1 MEENPIYI
9 DANPIYTYAKNNFI
23 LYFSMFAHRNEPFPM
38 EIQNMMTWICIS
50 TWSNFY
56 AEHPHLHTILA
67 EFIGL
72 HKWYQD
78 LLLKP
83 GPIRNQSDDSKILFY
98 TLMSKQNVIDAVGQL
113 NLMMEGEMTAL
124 TSVGEQ
130 AIALQKA
137 HTHYSEIVA
146 RLEVAERVYAKV
158 TGTVS
163 FHEDEYVQFKET
175 YQPMLDELAQAK
187 QQLAFVG
194 TNFAHIHPLGAGK
207 QAYVG
212 AFHIFQLELNNSF
225 EFFRSDVGT
234 PSHDNSLYIKY
245 CHEFNAVRSRTASF
259 ADCAENYKLLNS
271 RFPIQV
277 PPAAAQ
283 LPLAPQNQP
292 PSPQAISGSPPA
304 QAGSQPQT
312 PVAAALSGLANPA
325 SPSPT
330 SSTSSSTSS
339 TSSLGKV
346 ALSPDSSGSLSSSSS
361 SSDEPTPLAYG
372 SNFSVS
378 VPRPGGS
385 KKKTRSNHKRSTHK
399 HKRSTH
405 KHKRSAHKHKR
416 SAHKRSAHKHKHKKL

>member
-1 MEENPIYI
+1 MYKTINPTRPMEENPIYT
-9 DANPIYTYAKNNFI
+9 DAKNNFI

-56 AEHPHLHTILA
+56 IQHPHLHTILA
-67 EFIGL
+67 EFIAL
-72 HKWYQD
+72 HRLYQD

-83 GPIRNQSDDSKILFY
+83 GPIRNQSDDSKELFY
-98 TLMSKQNVIDAVGQL
+98 TLMRKQNVIDAVGQL
-113 NLMMEGEMTAL
+113 NLMIQGEMTAL
-124 TSVGEQ
+124 TSMGEQ
-130 AIALQKA
+130 AIALQNA
-137 HTHYSEIVA
+137 HTHNSEIVA
-146 RLEVAERVYAKV
+146 RLEVAERVYNRV
-158 TGTVS
+158 TGAVS
-163 FHEDEYVQFKET
+163 FHEDEYAQFKET

-187 QQLAFVG
+187 QQLALVE
-194 TNFAHIHPLGAGK
+194 TNFAHIHQLGAGK

-225 EFFRSDVGT
+225 EFFRSDAGT
-234 PSHDNSLYIKY
+234 TSRDNRLYVDY
-245 CHEFNAVRSRTASF
+245 CHAFNVVRSRTASF

-271 RFPIQV
+271 KLPIQV

-283 LPLAPQNQP
+283 LPLAPQPQNQP

-312 PVAAALSGLANPA
+312 PVAAVSGSA

-330 SSTSSSTSS
+330 ASTSSSTSS
-339 TSSLGKV
+339 LGEV
-346 ALSPDSSGSLSSSSS
+346 ARSGSSGSPSLSSTPS
-361 SSDEPTPLAYG
+361 TPLAYG
-372 SNFSVS
+372 LSVS
-378 VPRPGGS
+378 VPPPGGS

-399 HKRSTH
+399 RSTH
-405 KHKRSAHKHKR
+405 KHKRSTHKR

>member
-1 MEENPIYI
+1 MYKTINPTRPMAENPIYT
-9 DANPIYTYAKNNFI
+9 DAKNNFI

-56 AEHPHLHTILA
+56 TEQTNLHTILA
-67 EFIGL
+67 EFISL
-72 HKWYQD
+72 HRWYQE

-83 GPIRNQSDDSKILFY
+83 GPKRNQSDDSKLLFY
-98 TLMSKQNVIDAVGQL
+98 TLMAKPNVIAAVGEL
-113 NLMMEGEMTAL
+113 NLMMQGEMTTL
-124 TSVGEQ
+124 TSMSDQ
-130 AIALQKA
+130 AITLQKA

-146 RLEVAERVYAKV
+146 RLGVAERVYDKV
-158 TGTVS
+158 IGAVS
-163 FHEDEYVQFKET
+163 FHQDEYAQFKET

-187 QQLAFVG
+187 QQLALVG

-245 CHEFNAVRSRTASF
+245 CNEFNEVRSRTVSF

-283 LPLAPQNQP
+283 LPLAPQTQP
-292 PSPQAISGSPPA
+292 PSPHASVSPSPSRAPSASGSPSA
-304 QAGSQPQT
+304 AGSQ
-312 PVAAALSGLANPA
+312 VGPA
-325 SPSPT
+325 GSVSIAPSRA
-330 SSTSSSTSS
+330 SSSSSRSSLSADS
-339 TSSLGKV
+339 TSSLGSLV
-346 ALSPDSSGSLSSSSS
+346 ANLV
-361 SSDEPTPLAYG
+361 SSDQSDVVATPLG
-372 SNFSVS
+372 TSSVS
-378 VPRPGGS
+378 VPHHSGG
-385 KKKTRSNHKRSTHK
+385 KKKTRSN
-399 HKRSTH
+399 
-405 KHKRSAHKHKR
+405 HKRSAHKHKR
-416 SAHKRSAHKHKHKKL
+416 SAHKRSAHKHKRP